1 MKDGETRIVNLTEGG
16 IFQALIR
23 LALPIIAT
31 SFVQMAYSLTD
42 MIWVGRVGSGAV
54 AAVGTAGFFTWLANA
69 IISIPKIG
77 AEVGVAQS
85 IGRNELPEAKR
96 YIRHSFQMI
105 VFLSIVYAS
114 GLIIFR
120 RPLLSFY
127 RLGETIEAAS
137 RTYLVIVSAGMLF
150 FTTNPI
156 FTAIL
161 NGSGDSTTPFRINA
175 VGLILNIILD
185 PILIFGLGPIPRLE
199 TAGAAI
205 ATVIAQATV
214 TMIFILEA
222 RKRPELFSG
231 LRFTAKPEMF
241 HLKRITKLGL
251 PVAVQSAL
259 FTIIAMIIARIVAQW
274 GPLPIAVQ
282 KVGSQIESI
291 SWLTAGGFQSAMSAF
306 IGQNFGADKWDRV
319 YRGYF
324 IGLAIVAVIGVV
336 ATAVLVFGAEPLF
349 AIFIPEA
356 EAIAQGVIYLR
367 ILSVSQLWMAI
378 EILTAGAFI
387 GQGRTAPP
395 AIIGVVFNALR
406 IPGALFLSKTAL
418 GLSGVWWAISISSVL
433 KGLVLAV
440 WYLRSLHTNPEIINL
455 RSLFARGESN

>member
-1 MKDGETRIVNLTEGG
+1 MQKRETRIVNLTDGG

-23 LALPIIAT
+23 LALPIIGT

-54 AAVGTAGFFTWLANA
+54 AAVGAAGFFTWLANS
-69 IISIPKIG
+69 IILVPKIG

-85 IGRNELPEAKR
+85 IGRSELSEAKR

-105 VFLSIVYAS
+105 VFLSIIYAS

-120 RPLLSFY
+120 RPLISFY
-127 RLGETIEAAS
+127 RLGETIESAS

-185 PILIFGLGPIPRLE
+185 PLFIFGLGPIPRLE
-199 TAGAAI
+199 TTGAAI
-205 ATVIAQATV
+205 ATVIAQAVVTV
-214 TMIFILEA
+214 LFILDA

-231 LRFTAKPEMF
+231 LRFTAPPEMF

-251 PVAVQSAL
+251 PVAVQSGL
-259 FTIIAMIIARIVAQW
+259 FTLIAMLIARIVARW

-282 KVGSQIESI
+282 QVGSQIESI

-306 IGQNFGADKWDRV
+306 MGQNFGANRWDRV

-324 IGLAIVAVIGVV
+324 IGLAIAAVIGAV

-349 AIFIPEA
+349 ALFIPEA
-356 EAIAQGVIYLR
+356 EAVAQGVIYLR

-378 EILTAGAFI
+378 EIVTAGAFI
-387 GQGRTAPP
+387 GQGQTSPP
-395 AIIGVVFNALR
+395 AVIGVVFNVLR
-406 IPGALFLSKTAL
+406 IPGALLLSRTSL

-433 KGLVLAV
+433 KGLVLAA
-440 WYLRSLHTNPEIINL
+440 WYLRSLRSNPKVMSL
-455 RSLFARGESN
+455 RSEFARGESN

>member
-1 MKDGETRIVNLTEGG
+1 MKGRETKIIHLTEGG

-23 LALPIIAT
+23 LALPIIGT

-54 AAVGTAGFFTWLANA
+54 AAVGAAGFFTWLANA
-69 IISIPKIG
+69 IILVPKIG

-85 IGRNELPEAKR
+85 IGGNELQEAKR

-105 VFLSIVYAS
+105 VVLSIIYAS

-120 RPLLSFY
+120 RPLISFY

-137 RTYLVIVSAGMLF
+137 RTYLLIVSLGMLF

-161 NGSGDSTTPFRINA
+161 NGAGDSTTPFRINT

-185 PILIFGLGPIPRLE
+185 PILIFGLGPIPRME
-199 TAGAAI
+199 TTGAAI
-205 ATVIAQATV
+205 ATVIAQAVV
-214 TMIFILEA
+214 TGLFILDA

-231 LRFTAKPEMF
+231 LRFTARPEMF

-251 PVAVQSAL
+251 PVAVQSGL
-259 FTIIAMIIARIVAQW
+259 FTFIAMLIARIVARW

-282 KVGSQIESI
+282 QVGSQIESI

-306 IGQNFGADKWDRV
+306 MGQNFGANKWDRV

-324 IGLAIVAVIGVV
+324 IGLAIAAMIGVV
-336 ATAVLVFGAEPLF
+336 ATAVLVFGAGPLF
-349 AIFIPEA
+349 ALFIPET
-356 EAIAQGVIYLR
+356 EAVAQGVVYLR

-378 EILTAGAFI
+378 EIETAGAFI
-387 GQGRTAPP
+387 GQGRTGPP
-395 AIIGVVFNALR
+395 AVVGVFFNVLR
-406 IPGALFLSKTAL
+406 IPGALVLSRTSL

-433 KGLVLAV
+433 KGLVLAA
-440 WYLRSLHTNPEIINL
+440 WYLRSLGTEPKIMNL
-455 RSLFARGESN
+455 RTKFARGESN